1 MAGQRLYFTPK
12 RVISANCGISIKQNR
27 AQIKRRNR
35 KIFTYR
41 KNNPDLSL
49 EEIGE
54 KFNLTKQSI
63 SKILRGVNGTATS

>member
-1 MAGQRLYFTPK
+1 MKYRM
-12 RVISANCGISIKQNR
+12 SEIK
-27 AQIKRRNR
+27 KRNR

-63 SKILRGVNGTATS
+63 SKILRGNNGTATC